1 MIFSCRI
8 RAKFFNWSLIFHGD
22 IFYPP
27 KSQKSLTYFHFKVF
41 WFSQPTTL
49 ICQYDLAGFVPN
61 FLNDPWYSMVLF
73 SIPKTSQK
81 RQKKCDLL
89 SFWSFLVFSADNAN
103 LSIWSCR
110 IRAQFFN
117 WSMIFH
123 GVVIATHNSTVL
135 SVKLSSVNAK
145 RNKFECSGSPSN
157 IQCPS
162 RVWSENKI
170 IKNTQIKNLLM

>member
-1 MIFSCRI
+1 MLKLPVTSVLNAILLNKYYVQTTESLHY
-8 RAKFFNWSLIFHGD
+8 AKFSYGIPSNANIRSNQTCTYLLKD
-22 IFYPP
+22 P
-27 KSQKSLTYFHFKVF
+27 K
-41 WFSQPTTL
+41 
-49 ICQYDLAGFVPN
+49 N
-61 FLNDPWYSMVLF
+61 
-73 SIPKTSQK
+73 
-81 RQKKCDLL
+81 LL

-162 RVWSENKI
+162 RVWSEK
-170 IKNTQIKNLLM
+170 

>member
-1 MIFSCRI
+1 MTSVLNAILIFSSYLLNKYRLQGPCITLNLVMGFLQMRI
-8 RAKFFNWSLIFHGD
+8 LHRSN
-22 IFYPP
+22 
-27 KSQKSLTYFHFKVF
+27 QTLTYLLK
-41 WFSQPTTL
+41 
-49 ICQYDLAGFVPN
+49 
-61 FLNDPWYSMVLF
+61 DP
-73 SIPKTSQK
+73 KN
-81 RQKKCDLL
+81 LL

-162 RVWSENKI
+162 RVWSEK
-170 IKNTQIKNLLM
+170 